1 MSKLDDFA
9 NAVLAGAEDLAKELF
24 NDLKENAKTDAQ
36 AFLNKAKGDI
46 ERWAKMVAER
56 KLTKDE
62 LTDLV
67 DAKKALLEMRALTQA
82 GVVQATL
89 ERFRTGLL
97 SLVVDTAFKI
107 FV

>member
-62 LTDLV
+62 LADLV